1 MKYMKCD
8 GLPDPVCVREL
19 NTYLSLWQEDDSR
32 EDIDAVLERTQV
44 MNDIGTIVMIFC
56 QKNLFAFLS
65 GKEVSVPLLQ
75 TLR

>member
-44 MNDIGTIVMIFC
+44 TLDTIV
-56 QKNLFAFLS
+56 
-65 GKEVSVPLLQ
+65 VP
-75 TLR
+75 T